1 LVEAFTTLKKQNQF
15 LKQATYLMRTWT
27 ITCDL
32 VTSHCDGDI
41 RKGLFNPTK
50 IFVSWP
56 EQFGHEMGARHYD
69 RDGGGNS

>member
-1 LVEAFTTLKKQNQF
+1 
-15 LKQATYLMRTWT
+15 MRTWT

-41 RKGLFNPTK
+41 RKGLFDPTK
-50 IFVSWP
+50 IFVSGP